1 MSDNSL
7 LDYIV
12 KESGT
17 PAPSTTRVIEMLDQE
32 MTIPFIARYRK
43 EMTGGMDEVALEKI
57 RDNLVYAREL
67 EKRRATVLETIRDQ
81 EKLTPELESRIKAT
95 WSRTELE
102 DLYLPYKPKRRTRAA
117 IAREKGLESLAAAI
131 QDPGIP
137 GEPESM
143 AAPFVDLEK
152 GVDGPEAALKG
163 AADILAE
170 GFSERADLRRLIRE
184 YAWKNGVLAVKV
196 TDDFKEKR
204 TKFEQYY
211 DYTESVK
218 SLPSHR
224 VLAIRRGEREE
235 VLRSRIIADP
245 TELAAR
251 FRGHCI
257 PEPHPRGEF
266 LHAALEDALKR
277 LILPSVE
284 TDIQM
289 ELKQTADE
297 DAIQVFAAN
306 LRELLMAPPAGNVC
320 TLGVDPGFRTGCK
333 LAVLDATGKLLEHTA
348 IYPTPP
354 RNAVDAARKEA
365 LRLISTHGV
374 RFVAVGNGTASRE
387 TLKFFNQI
395 VPPEVT
401 VTQVSEAGASVYSAS
416 AAGREEFPD
425 HDVTVRGAVSIGRR
439 FQDPLSELVKI
450 EPKSIGVGQYQ
461 HDVGETRLK
470 ERLDRVVE
478 SVVNAVGVD
487 LNTAS
492 PHLLRYVSGI
502 GPTLARNIVARRDE
516 TGPFKKREELLKVRM
531 FGAKAFQQSS
541 GFLRIRAGEEPLD
554 ATAIHPESY
563 GLARRICAAAGASA
577 TELAG
582 CTGALES
589 VKAQAF
595 VDDTFGLPTI
605 QDIMRE
611 LVTPGRDPRK
621 AFEVFEYAEGVN
633 EISDLEAG
641 MDLPGMVTN
650 VTRFGA
656 FVDIGVHQDGLVHVS
671 ELAHKFIQRPE
682 EVVAVGQVVRVR
694 VLSVDAELK
703 RIQLSIKALLEPPP
717 KAKPRE
723 RNRQERKKQPDT
735 GQRRRDPVEDL
746 KRKWGG
752 G

>member
-1 MSDNSL
+1 MSDKSL
-7 LDYIV
+7 LDYVV

-17 PAPSTTRVIEMLDQE
+17 PGPSTTRVIEMLDQD

-67 EKRRATVLETIRDQ
+67 EKRRATVLETISGQ

-95 WSRTELE
+95 WSKTELE
-102 DLYLPYKPKRRTRAA
+102 DLYLPYKPKRRTRAS
-117 IAREKGLESLAAAI
+117 IAREKGLEPLAELLQNPQTA
-131 QDPGIP
+131 GT
-137 GEPESM
+137 PEELAQAFIS
-143 AAPFVDLEK
+143 PEK
-152 GVDGPEAALKG
+152 GVEDTEAAWKG

-184 YAWKNGVLAVKV
+184 DVWKNGVLAVKV

-211 DYTESVK
+211 DYTEPVK
-218 SLPSHR
+218 NLPSHR

-235 VLRSRIIADP
+235 VLRSRITADP
-245 TELAAR
+245 AELAVR
-251 FRGHCI
+251 FRHICI
-257 PEPHPRGEF
+257 PDPHPRGDF
-266 LHAALEDALKR
+266 LYAALEDALKR
-277 LILPSVE
+277 LVLPSVE

-297 DAIQVFAAN
+297 EAIQVFAAN
-306 LRELLMAPPAGNVC
+306 LRELLMAPPAGDVC

-333 LAVLDATGKLLEHTA
+333 LAVLDSTGKLVEHAT

-365 LRLISTHGV
+365 LRLISAHGV

-387 TLKFFNQI
+387 TMKFFSEI
-395 VPPEVT
+395 VPAEVT

-461 HDVGETRLK
+461 HDVSQARLK

-478 SVVNAVGVD
+478 SVVNAVGVE

-492 PHLLRYVSGI
+492 SHLLRYVSGI

-516 TGPFKKREELLKVRM
+516 TGPFKKREELLNVRM
-531 FGAKAFQQSS
+531 FGDKAFQQGS
-541 GFLRIRAGEEPLD
+541 GFLRIRGGEEPLD

-563 GLARRICAAAGASA
+563 GLARRICDAAGHTAV
-577 TELAG
+577 ELAG
-582 CTGALES
+582 RAGALKDL
-589 VKAQAF
+589 KAEAF
-595 VDDTFGLPTI
+595 VDDTCGLPTI
-605 QDIMRE
+605 QDVMRE

-671 ELAHKFIQRPE
+671 ELAHKFVEKPE
-682 EVVAVGQVVRVR
+682 DVVAVGQVVRVR
-694 VLSVDAELK
+694 VLSVDAEMK

-717 KAKPRE
+717 RKRPGGGGKPR
-723 RNRQERKKQPDT
+723 RKKPDPEKK
-735 GQRRRDPVEDL
+735 RRDQIDDL
-746 KRKWGG
+746 KRKWGAR
-752 G
+752 